1 MRYVGRTLGIGL
13 NMGKPFAF
21 YLLCSRSFP
30 NRKAARKGNAAY
42 IINQTE
48 TDNPYVSYPVVRL
61 TREYAVVTNGLHT
74 DFIAQALE
82 WERPRKALVH
92 VLDALDYERDS
103 YNTPRIAGI
112 IQRGER
118 RGWLGFAGREEF
130 WVREI
135 ELEEGKAFLTATY
148 NVDGFQ
154 EVEMSFSTARE
165 LAERAMRLPFE
176 NRVLAIGVVE
186 RKEEWELGTAE

>member
-1 MRYVGRTLGIGL
+1 M
-13 NMGKPFAF
+13 
-21 YLLCSRSFP
+21 
-30 NRKAARKGNAAY
+30 
-42 IINQTE
+42 
-48 TDNPYVSYPVVRL
+48 
-61 TREYAVVTNGLHT
+61 
-74 DFIAQALE
+74 AQALD
-82 WERPRKALVH
+82 WEKPRKALVH
-92 VLDALDYERDS
+92 VLDALDYERDD
-103 YNTPRIAGI
+103 YNTPPRIAGI

-118 RGWLGFAGREEF
+118 RGWLGFVGRDKL
-130 WVREI
+130 WVREL

-148 NVDGFQ
+148 SIDSFE